1 MSESENIL
9 FTLIFQRDSKSGLI
23 FIVILKCFITK
34 AIGDF
39 ASNEFEKLI
48 EEEIRVIPS
57 SAKEMSRKKLFLEL
71 NAHFNKLKYILN
83 MIILGTLL
91 PINLRKILRKIINLI
106 MYLFYTYIKKEKPP
120 RIADLP
126 EKITVVFK
134 EIIKPSII
142 SEKISEKVP
151 SVLDVI
157 DKMKMSRNCRF
168 FREFVFNQPEL
179 MEKMTEGQG
188 VRETVFDRISAY
200 CAAEVERAVKR
211 FITAMQQQPVTE
223 GIKVVMK
230 ESKKVRSSLDLLQ
243 ASLNNGQPR
252 NIIDLKKFILMS
264 KDYEAVMKSLDAYQL
279 LLKNNTTPENL
290 EFFRNHVL
298 PDVFVVLCA
307 IGKQNKK

>member
-23 FIVILKCFITK
+23 FIVILKCLITT